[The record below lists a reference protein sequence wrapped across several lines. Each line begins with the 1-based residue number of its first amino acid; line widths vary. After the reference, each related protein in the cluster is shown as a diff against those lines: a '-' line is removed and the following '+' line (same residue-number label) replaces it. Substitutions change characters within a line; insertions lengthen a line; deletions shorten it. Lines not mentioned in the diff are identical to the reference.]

1 MANIID
7 ECITLKDSDHKRMLF
22 ILAKMLFEAN
32 TYAEFTGFG
41 SSIVDASINYR
52 IKNVPGLP
60 AGSHFLTFQAPL
72 PMNYDDSS
80 FPVNHKVTV
89 KLYSEDATEMVYEK
103 SMDTKDSPV
112 LR

>member
-22 ILAKMLFEAN
+22 ILSKMQFEEN
-32 TYAEFTGFG
+32 TFAEFMDFG
-41 SSIVDASINYR
+41 SSIVDASISFR
-52 IKNVPGLP
+52 IKIVPELP
-60 AGSHFLTFQAPL
+60 AGPHFLTFQAPL

-80 FPVNHKVTV
+80 FPINHKVTV
-89 KLYSEDATEMVYEK
+89 KLYSEDAKVVVHQK